1 MYLIVLLC
9 SCLIILTAL
18 SICANRFHELQASVL
33 SYGKLNLHN
42 TKKPKTRWAH
52 YLSTLTVPKHYFN
65 HFYIIGLLFGINCAI
80 ELYFQKGLVFYLL
93 RQWDQPSGS
102 HHLPQLQCQVGL
114 LLVNFHLARRVYES
128 LMIERPSKEA
138 RMHMSH
144 YLTGIGFYGAMI
156 LGTWLEGAVHLG
168 VWPSR
173 TIEKGIYIMFKSL
186 YILISTGHWN
196 LSMLIALLL
205 FFYANYHQYQCHS
218 ILASLRSNSTERY
231 SVPRGDWFEWI
242 VVPHYFADILIYVS
256 LCILYQFK
264 NMTLLCGLIWTAVN
278 LSITANQTFLWYQKH
293 FPHRQEN
300 RWRIIPGIY

>member
-1 MYLIVLLC
+1 MVPWYLALGLKE
-9 SCLIILTAL
+9 L
-18 SICANRFHELQASVL
+18 SILV
-33 SYGKLNLHN
+33 YGPQRPL
-42 TKKPKTRWAH
+42 KK
-52 YLSTLTVPKHYFN
+52 V
-65 HFYIIGLLFGINCAI
+65 YIC
-80 ELYFQKGLVFYLL
+80 
-93 RQWDQPSGS
+93 
-102 HHLPQLQCQVGL
+102 
-114 LLVNFHLARRVYES
+114 
-128 LMIERPSKEA
+128 
-138 RMHMSH
+138 
-144 YLTGIGFYGAMI
+144 
-156 LGTWLEGAVHLG
+156 
-168 VWPSR
+168 
-173 TIEKGIYIMFKSL
+173 IYIIMFKSL